1 MKRLLLIAVLLLM
14 MPVIIYAQNTET
26 KIAILEIVDRDENVS
41 QGMKLMLRSR
51 LTAAVT
57 ATQGYVGLDRVDMD
71 AVLAEHNFQRSGIV
85 AEKYIKQL
93 GEALGADYV
102 MIAEAAWFNSYK
114 TELVISAKLIDVE
127 SFRVIKTAMVNTPA
141 NSASVDD
148 NCRTLAKKLL
158 KPSNSFQQ
166 TPGSGYIPNY

>member
-1 MKRLLLIAVLLLM
+1 MKKLLLFAVLLM
-14 MPVIIYAQNTET
+14 IPTVFYGQNTEK

-41 QGMKLMLRSR
+41 QGMKLMLRGR

-57 ATQGYVGLDRVDMD
+57 ATPGYAGLDRVDMD
-71 AVLAEHNFQRSGIV
+71 AVLAEHNFQRSGMV

-93 GEALGADYV
+93 GEVMGADYV

-127 SFRVIKTAMVNTPA
+127 SFQVVKTAMVNTPVS
-141 NSASVDD
+141 SASVDE
-148 NCRTLAKKLL
+148 NCRALAKKLL
-158 KPSNSFQQ
+158 KSSNSFQQ
-166 TPGSGYIPNY
+166 TPGSGYIPKY

>member
-14 MPVIIYAQNTET
+14 MPVVIYAQDTEK

-93 GEALGADYV
+93 GEA
-102 MIAEAAWFNSYK
+102 
-114 TELVISAKLIDVE
+114 
-127 SFRVIKTAMVNTPA
+127 
-141 NSASVDD
+141 
-148 NCRTLAKKLL
+148 
-158 KPSNSFQQ
+158 
-166 TPGSGYIPNY
+166 